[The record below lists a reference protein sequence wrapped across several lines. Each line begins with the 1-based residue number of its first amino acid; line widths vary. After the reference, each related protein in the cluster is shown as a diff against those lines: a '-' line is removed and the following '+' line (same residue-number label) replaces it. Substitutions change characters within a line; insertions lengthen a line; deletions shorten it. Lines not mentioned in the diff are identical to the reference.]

1 MRVPARNR
9 RLQLC
14 HGILVRAWSPD
25 RHVGQDLGVDREHGG
40 LMSAGPTDP
49 SAARSPILRVLL
61 PFTAAFFVQE
71 MHRTVSAVVATP
83 AMAELGLSAAEMGR
97 AASVYFLAF
106 AAVQL
111 PLGLWLDRYGPRRV
125 IAAFLAVAAI
135 GGAVFA
141 AAPGGAGLTLGRA
154 LLGAGGGACLM
165 AAFKANASWFP
176 IRRLAL
182 ANSAVLGLGGLGGL
196 VATAPAQ
203 MLIELVGWR
212 TAYGGLAAATL
223 AVAVLVLAV
232 APERA
237 EAQPPASAPGW
248 QQLAQYLAILRSPVF
263 RRIAPV
269 ASLLP
274 AAMVAY
280 QGLWAGRW
288 LLDVAGAGDATVAR
302 SLFWLAAAIVLGYVL
317 CGVAVDV
324 LRARGWSPV
333 TGLAVGVALAIL
345 CQLALASGAIT
356 VALPLWT
363 LFGLCA
369 AGTVAFYAVLTERFP
384 PALAGRVNSAL
395 NFILFATA
403 FALQYGIGEI
413 AALWPTGP
421 QGGYPPAAHQ
431 AALLGVAALEAVA
444 LAWLLRPGGGAG
456 YRGSISTIE

>member
-1 MRVPARNR
+1 MT
-9 RLQLC
+9 
-14 HGILVRAWSPD
+14 
-25 RHVGQDLGVDREHGG
+25 
-40 LMSAGPTDP
+40 AGPLAPPT
-49 SAARSPILRVLL
+49 ARSPVLRVLL
-61 PFTAAFFVQE
+61 PFTAAFFLQE
-71 MHRTVSAVVATP
+71 LHRTVSAVVATP
-83 AMAELGLSAAEMGR
+83 AMAELGLSAAEMGH

-125 IAAFLAVAAI
+125 IAAFLVLAAL
-135 GGAVFA
+135 GGVLFA
-141 AAPGGAGLTLGRA
+141 MAPGGASLTLGRA

-182 ANSAVLGLGGLGGL
+182 ANSAVLGLGGLGAL

-203 MLIELVGWR
+203 MAIELVGWR
-212 TAYGGLAAATL
+212 AAYGGLAAATL
-223 AVAVLVLAV
+223 VIAVVVLAV

-237 EAQPPASAPGW
+237 EPRPPGSAPGW

-263 RRIAPV
+263 WRIAPV

-288 LLDVAGAGDATVAR
+288 LIDVAGADDAAVAR
-302 SLFWLAAAIVLGYVL
+302 SLFWLATAIVAGYVL
-317 CGVAVDV
+317 CGVVVDT
-324 LRARGWSPV
+324 LRARGWDPV
-333 TGLAVGVALAIL
+333 TGLAIGVALAIL
-345 CQLALASGAIT
+345 CQLALAAGVIT
-356 VALPLWT
+356 GALPLWI

-395 NFILFATA
+395 NFVLFATA

-413 AALWPTGP
+413 AALWPAGP

-431 AALLGVAALEAVA
+431 AALVSVATLEAVA
-444 LAWLLRPGGGAG
+444 LAWLLRPGRGAG
-456 YRGSISTIE
+456 SGAVFRLSNKN